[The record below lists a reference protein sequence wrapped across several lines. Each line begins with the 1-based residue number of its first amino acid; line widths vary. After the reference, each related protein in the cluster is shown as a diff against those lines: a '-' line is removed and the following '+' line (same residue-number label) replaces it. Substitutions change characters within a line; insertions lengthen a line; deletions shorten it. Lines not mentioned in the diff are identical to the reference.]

1 MAAVQSEPWGDLLM
15 GFPSPAD
22 DYVESRPCL
31 NVMCQ
36 VRGSVTLFEI
46 DGILHLLDSGLNPGE
61 GDVLCYELYGERGV
75 GKLMGGAII
84 TREGEALEGNAL
96 EDVMVLGK
104 VTFMVAKAHDDER
117 PII

>member
-1 MAAVQSEPWGDLLM
+1 MR
-15 GFPSPAD
+15 PSVA
-22 DYVESRPCL
+22 
-31 NVMCQ
+31 
-36 VRGSVTLFEI
+36 LFEI
-46 DGILHLLDSGLNPGE
+46 DGILHLLDSDLRPSD
-61 GDVLCYELYGERGV
+61 GDVLCYELYGERGI

-84 TREGEALEGNAL
+84 TRDGDALEGNSL

>member
-1 MAAVQSEPWGDLLM
+1 M
-15 GFPSPAD
+15 GFPSPAT
-22 DYVESRPCL
+22 DYIESRICI
-31 NVMCQ
+31 NHICQ
-36 VRGSVTLFEI
+36 MRPSVALFEI
-46 DGILHLLDSGLNPGE
+46 DGILHLLDSDLRPSD
-61 GDVLCYELYGERGV
+61 GDVLCYELYGERGI

-84 TREGEALEGNAL
+84 TRDGDALEGNSL